1 MTTSLILSEICLL
14 QCPLPHVS
22 VSFLLFTLKFLL
34 SSAFICSSFFSVW
47 GSVRFLNI
55 SKNLRNQAVP
65 APSYFPVAN
74 DLISDPIRSF
84 WTTFWIALPKILCFF
99 SESAEWHCKADR
111 YHYKCTISSS
121 KWAST
126 RSAVILHFTGKC
138 NPVCTHVD
146 KPSVCVCIP
155 TLTFSPVRNKMSLL
169 LFKVTNLSIYALDQ
183 SILLSQNTSQIPS
196 LVYLIA
202 RLIELFFHITK
213 MLKPFP
219 FTKRR

>member
-1 MTTSLILSEICLL
+1 MRSFATGKYEGAGTAWFLRFLEIFRKRTEPHTEKKLL
-14 QCPLPHVS
+14 QIKADES
-22 VSFLLFTLKFLL
+22 
-34 SSAFICSSFFSVW
+34 
-47 GSVRFLNI
+47 R
-55 SKNLRNQAVP
+55 NLRVKRRK
-65 APSYFPVAN
+65 
-74 DLISDPIRSF
+74 DTDTCGRG
-84 WTTFWIALPKILCFF
+84 
-99 SESAEWHCKADR
+99 HCKADR

-202 RLIELFFHITK
+202 RLIELFFHITNV
-213 MLKPFP
+213 LKPFP
-219 FTKRR
+219 FT